1 MKKGHP
7 SLLKQDSPSQTLWAK
22 IWFLLSQEPVSEDY
36 TPHWD
41 SLLKDEKIQ
50 KKKKEKKNQLMN
62 DMKFVPQKKRK
73 KQNN

>member
-50 KKKKEKKNQLMN
+50 KKK
-62 DMKFVPQKKRK
+62 RK
-73 KQNN
+73 KKSIDEWHEVCASKKKKKTK

>member
-50 KKKKEKKNQLMN
+50 KKKKKSIDEWHE
-62 DMKFVPQKKRK
+62 VCAQKKKKKK